1 MSLARLLVL
10 VYQLVLVLK
19 GGDLMSFNRLMM
31 RQNVDLKNIKATM
44 TIAHISE
51 LKNGYGFAPSGGALS
66 PNPLPNGVA
75 VMQLAMGYYVN
86 SHSQTKLTRLL
97 NPENLTFTLNGVR
110 YTKATM
116 DSALRRYLQNSVGE
130 TVPVI
135 FHFD

>member
-1 MSLARLLVL
+1 MGL
-10 VYQLVLVLK
+10 
-19 GGDLMSFNRLMM
+19 NRMM
-31 RQNVDLKNIKATM
+31 MGQNVDLKNIKAMM

-66 PNPLPNGVA
+66 PNPLPNGVT
-75 VMQLAMGYYVN
+75 VMQLAMGHYVT

-110 YTKATM
+110 YTKVTM
-116 DSALRRYLQNSVGE
+116 NSALRQYLQNSVGK
-130 TVPVI
+130 TVPII

>member
-1 MSLARLLVL
+1 MGL
-10 VYQLVLVLK
+10 
-19 GGDLMSFNRLMM
+19 NRMM
-31 RQNVDLKNIKATM
+31 MGQNVGLKNIKATM
-44 TIAHISE
+44 TIARISE

-75 VMQLAMGYYVN
+75 VMSLAMGYYVN

-97 NPENLTFTLNGVR
+97 NPNTLTFTLNGVR
-110 YTKATM
+110 YTQATM
-116 DSALRRYLQNSVGE
+116 NSALRRYLEDYVGK